1 MFFGLCQK
9 ISSLLQMKKVT
20 MNLARQK
27 GSTDYHNIDSS
38 PIQAD
43 KMISLDKG
51 EVKCS
56 NAQALDKV
64 KQVLFLLRCVYY
76 FII

>member
-1 MFFGLCQK
+1 MLFGLCQK
-9 ISSLLQMKKVT
+9 ISSLLQIKQVT
-20 MNLARQK
+20 MNLERQK
-27 GSTDYHNIDSS
+27 GSTDDHNMDSS

-51 EVKCS
+51 EGKCS
-56 NAQALDKV
+56 NVQALDKV
-64 KQVLFLLRCVYY
+64 KQVLFLLCCVYY

>member
-9 ISSLLQMKKVT
+9 ISSLLQMKQVT
-20 MNLARQK
+20 VNLGRQK

-51 EVKCS
+51 EGKRSIV
-56 NAQALDKV
+56 QALDKV
-64 KQVLFLLRCVYY
+64 KQVPFLLRCVYY
-76 FII
+76 FIF